1 MSGLAQEPC
10 VPCTGDTPR
19 IEGADIVAL
28 LDELDGRWR
37 VEDER
42 MLERTIRFDDF
53 RGAMSFANEVGELAE
68 RSGHHPE
75 LCVTWGR
82 VTIRIWTHAID
93 GLSRNDFIL
102 AARID
107 EVAG

>member
-1 MSGLAQEPC
+1 MSALAKEPC
-10 VPCTGDTPR
+10 VPCTGATPR
-19 IEGADIVAL
+19 VEGAAIRGL
-28 LDELDGRWR
+28 MEELDDRWE
-37 VEDER
+37 VKDER
-42 MLERTIRFDDF
+42 ILEATIRFDDF
-53 RGAMSFANEVGELAE
+53 VNAMAFANEVGKLAE
-68 RSGHHPE
+68 EAGHHPE

-107 EVAG
+107 EVGR